1 MPLHRKRVEQAGGAV
16 LVPVAPGELVDK
28 ITILELKSERLGEPD
43 KLEHVR
49 RELRLLTTARD
60 GAIPTSP
67 ALSDLTAHLR
77 AVNAALWQIEDE
89 LRACEQARDFGARF
103 ITLARSVY
111 QHNDERAAL
120 KGRINRLLGAAFC
133 EQKSYGAG
141 S

>member
-1 MPLHRKRVEQAGGAV
+1 MPSRAGWWRPRPCTGRLSRSNSAWLPVQSPDGGAPMPLHRKRVEQAGGAV

-77 AVNAALWQIEDE
+77 AVN
-89 LRACEQARDFGARF
+89 
-103 ITLARSVY
+103 
-111 QHNDERAAL
+111 
-120 KGRINRLLGAAFC
+120 
-133 EQKSYGAG
+133 
-141 S
+141 